1 MIDKLKSNLLA
12 IIAFFSA
19 IIGGLIFFIYR
30 KDRENG
36 QLKADKSL
44 TKQEERSK
52 IVDEKV
58 SSAQVEIDKLSQEM
72 NKPVKSDDDF
82 WKDYTKGKK

>member
-1 MIDKLKSNLLA
+1 MISKLKSNLLA

-30 KDRENG
+30 KDREND
-36 QLKADKSL
+36 QLRADKDL
-44 TKQEERSK
+44 TKQTERSK

-58 SSAQVEIDKLSQEM
+58 DSAQVEIDKLDQEM
-72 NKPVKSDDDF
+72 KKPVSDDF
-82 WKDYTKGKK
+82 WKNYTKDKK